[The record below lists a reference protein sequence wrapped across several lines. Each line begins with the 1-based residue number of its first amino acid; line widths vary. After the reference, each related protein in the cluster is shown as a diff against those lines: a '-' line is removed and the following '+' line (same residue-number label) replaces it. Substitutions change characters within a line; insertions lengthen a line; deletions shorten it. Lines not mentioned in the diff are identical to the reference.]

1 MSREKQVDA
10 AGRLPESREK
20 QVDAAAYK
28 LPDRFV
34 SREEAAAFLG
44 LATATLAQWAS
55 DGHGPPFVKFSS
67 GRCAPTRYSLLG
79 LQQFVA
85 DPQSRK
91 PRPKATFHKP
101 APQGDAQPRL
111 NVMRARTRRGKP
123 RGKV

>member
-1 MSREKQVDA
+1 MSREKHVDA
-10 AGRLPESREK
+10 AG
-20 QVDAAAYK
+20 K

-44 LATATLAQWAS
+44 LSTATLAQWAS
-55 DGHGPPFVKFSS
+55 DGHGPPFVKFST

-91 PRPKATFHKP
+91 PRPKAAFHKP
-101 APQGDAQPRL
+101 VALQREGQARL
-111 NVMRARTRRGKP
+111 NIHKARRRRGKGE
-123 RGKV
+123 RAM

>member
-1 MSREKQVDA
+1 MSRENPVDVV
-10 AGRLPESREK
+10 G
-20 QVDAAAYK
+20 K

-55 DGHGPPFVKFSS
+55 DGHGPPFVKFSQ

-79 LQQFVA
+79 LQQFAA

-91 PRPKATFHKP
+91 PRPKATFRKS
-101 APQGDAQPRL
+101 ALQRDAQPRL
-111 NVMRARTRRGKP
+111 NTMKARSRRGKT
-123 RGKV
+123 RGQV